1 MIGVR
6 PCKTKGRPKK
16 SIKPS
21 MKDSEIIA
29 LLNNRD
35 EAAVEALKDRFGGL
49 CFSLASN
56 ILADRR
62 DAEECVSSVLFKL
75 WSSIPP
81 ADPQDLTAYV
91 AKTARNEALMRCRA
105 NSAKRNFAASV
116 PLEELEACIAAGGGV
131 EDELRAKE
139 LAGAVS
145 VFLKGLPSEQRNVFM
160 RRYWYFDSA
169 KSIADRFGLSE
180 ARVNTLL
187 QKTRRML
194 RRYLIKEEFINE

>member
-1 MIGVR
+1 M
-6 PCKTKGRPKK
+6 
-16 SIKPS
+16 
-21 MKDSEIIA
+21 
-29 LLNNRD
+29 
-35 EAAVEALKDRFGGL
+35 
-49 CFSLASN
+49 
-56 ILADRR
+56 
-62 DAEECVSSVLFKL
+62 
-75 WSSIPP
+75 
-81 ADPQDLTAYV
+81 
-91 AKTARNEALMRCRA
+91 
-105 NSAKRNFAASV
+105 
-116 PLEELEACIAAGGGV
+116 

-187 QKTRRML
+187 QRTRRML